1 MAPKSSK
8 SKRKAH
14 PPPSPPDAAPETEQP
29 AQAPP
34 APAPPLAVSTVR
46 FADLRP
52 PLCAETLS
60 VLGRFGFE
68 FATPVQAACVPL
80 LCGNKDVAAEAVTG
94 SGKTLA
100 FVLPV
105 AEILRRVASSLK
117 KFQVGALII
126 SPTREL
132 AAQIQ
137 AVAEPFLS
145 AALPSLRCVLLTGGH
160 AVGVDVA
167 RISEDGANVII
178 GTPGRI
184 DDVLSRPN
192 CGLDLRTLEVLIL
205 DEADRLL
212 DLGFAA
218 CLESILH
225 RLPRQRRTG
234 LFSATQTSALQ
245 ELALAGMRN
254 PVRVE
259 VRSLARTGAGGAGET
274 AGAGAGGAAPGGGSA
289 QGMAEGEAAAGR
301 GAAEGGDGGSGVG
314 TEKAGAMKIPVGLQV
329 QAIVCDGARSKS
341 SQLVHWLSQHPDRK
355 VMLFVMTCACVDYW
369 GSVLPLLTP
378 LKGIAFFPLHGKL
391 KQSKRDAAIA
401 AFRKASK
408 GVLICTDVAA
418 RGLDIAG
425 VECILQYDP
434 PQDPKAFVH
443 RAGRTA
449 RMGRQGSA
457 LVWLLP
463 KEDSYTEY
471 LRLQGVPVVL
481 EPAAADA
488 IDVVPQLREASRKD
502 RAVVEKA
509 VRAFVSF
516 VRGYKEHHC
525 NYIFRF
531 QELEMGAVA
540 MSYGILKIPRM
551 PETRHHPRLFDGF
564 EPDNTVDVSTLTYK
578 DKNREK
584 QRQQYLKQQQEG
596 SENPQKGERPSKPGN
611 QQRQQQGKDQAA
623 KGSTA
628 RVDVAALKSVGAR
641 AVRRARQE
649 DEEDEM
655 KREYKEL
662 MHMRK
667 RKKGKK
673 RPVQADLDDDMDSVD
688 GDLPNKSVD
697 GSDDRLAS
705 LSKEDDSQGVHKQDS
720 LPEDRSAA
728 TAAGFFAGVTAAAD
742 AAGNRDMHSSAVV
755 DGSKHGTAVG
765 RSENG
770 SQRRL
775 ARRVKGSSDA
785 TMKQV
790 GSARHAAW
798 MLLRKKKRVAAA
810 KTRAK
815 EARHQPMS

>member
-1 MAPKSSK
+1 M
-8 SKRKAH
+8 
-14 PPPSPPDAAPETEQP
+14 
-29 AQAPP
+29 
-34 APAPPLAVSTVR
+34 
-46 FADLRP
+46 
-52 PLCAETLS
+52 
-60 VLGRFGFE
+60 
-68 FATPVQAACVPL
+68 
-80 LCGNKDVAAEAVTG
+80 
-94 SGKTLA
+94 
-100 FVLPV
+100 
-105 AEILRRVASSLK
+105 
-117 KFQVGALII
+117 GALII

-132 AAQIQ
+132 AAQIH

-145 AALPSLRCVLLTGGH
+145 AALPNLRCMLLTGGH

-192 CGLDLRTLEVLIL
+192 CGLDLRALEVLIL

-259 VRSLARTGAGGAGET
+259 VRSLARAGAGGARGAAGGTAGAGAPGAPAPGEGSAQGMTAGAGGAGGAGEGGDT
-274 AGAGAGGAAPGGGSA
+274 GYGAAL
-289 QGMAEGEAAAGR
+289 
-301 GAAEGGDGGSGVG
+301 
-314 TEKAGAMKIPVGLQV
+314 EKAGAVKIPVGLQV
-329 QAIVCDGARSKS
+329 QAIVCEGARSKA

-369 GSVLPLLTP
+369 GSVLPLLSP
-378 LKGIAFFPLHGKL
+378 LKGISFFPLHGKL
-391 KQSKRDAAIA
+391 KQSKRDAAVA
-401 AFRKASK
+401 AFRKAER

-418 RGLDIAG
+418 RGLDIPG
-425 VECILQYDP
+425 VHCVLQFDP
-434 PQDPKAFVH
+434 PQDPRAFVH

-449 RMGRQGSA
+449 RMGREGSA

-463 KEDSYTEY
+463 KEDAYPEY

-481 EPAAADA
+481 EPPAP
-488 IDVVPQLREASRKD
+488 DVVDVIPQLREASRKD
-502 RAVVEKA
+502 RAVVEKG

-540 MSYGILKIPRM
+540 MSYGVLKIPRM

-564 EPDNTVDVSTLTYK
+564 EPDKTVDVATLKYK

-584 QRQQYLKQQQEG
+584 QRQQFLKQQQEG
-596 SENPQKGERPSKPGN
+596 SENPQNKPGR
-611 QQRQQQGKDQAA
+611 QQRQQQGKDQAG
-623 KGSTA
+623 KGNTP
-628 RVDVAALKSVGAR
+628 RVEVASLKSVGAR
-641 AVRRARQE
+641 AVRRAR
-649 DEEDEM
+649 EEDEQDEM
-655 KREYKEL
+655 NREYKEL
-662 MHMRK
+662 MNMRK

-673 RPVQADLDDDMDSVD
+673 RLALGDHDDDLDSLD
-688 GDLPNKSVD
+688 GDLPIRSVD
-697 GSDDRLAS
+697 GSNERLGSQDRG
-705 LSKEDDSQGVHKQDS
+705 DGGQGDEKVDA
-720 LPEDRSAA
+720 LPGVPNAA
-728 TAAGFFAGVTAAAD
+728 AAAD
-742 AAGNRDMHSSAVV
+742 DAANGGETAAVVAPGVDAVDGKDMHSTGHLNV
-755 DGSKHGTAVG
+755 SKHSAAVG
-765 RSENG
+765 NTDGRKMGDARKGKGRAVTALKQKGSNG
-770 SQRRL
+770 S
-775 ARRVKGSSDA
+775 
-785 TMKQV
+785 TMKQI
-790 GSARHAAW
+790 GSARQAAW

-810 KTRAK
+810 KSRAK
-815 EARHQPMS
+815 DARHPDVS

>member
-1 MAPKSSK
+1 MPPKSSK
-8 SKRKAH
+8 GKRKAPH
-14 PPPSPPDAAPETEQP
+14 PKSQPDAPPEPAQP
-29 AQAPP
+29 AQLAQAP
-34 APAPPLAVSTVR
+34 PAPPLAVSTVR
-46 FADLRP
+46 FSDLRP
-52 PLCAETLS
+52 PLCADTLS

-105 AEILRRVASSLK
+105 AEILRRVATSLK
-117 KFQVGALII
+117 KFQLGALII

-132 AAQIQ
+132 AAQIH

-145 AALPSLRCVLLTGGH
+145 AALPNLRCMLLTGGH

-192 CGLDLRTLEVLIL
+192 CGLDLRALEVLILDEADRLLDLGFSPPHLPRPPHPPAPPSSLHNPLPARVPFRTPAPRAQVLIL

-259 VRSLARTGAGGAGET
+259 VRSLAR
-274 AGAGAGGAAPGGGSA
+274 AGAGGAAGGIAGAGAADAAASGGGSA
-289 QGMAEGEAAAGR
+289 QGMGEGAGGGAVEGGNSR
-301 GAAEGGDGGSGVG
+301 YGAAM
-314 TEKAGAMKIPVGLQV
+314 EKAGAVKIPVGLQV
-329 QAIVCDGARSKS
+329 QAIVCDGARSKA

-369 GSVLPLLTP
+369 GSVLPLLSP
-378 LKGIAFFPLHGKL
+378 LEGISFFPLHGKL
-391 KQSKRDAAIA
+391 KQSKRDAAVA
-401 AFRKASK
+401 AFRKAER

-418 RGLDIAG
+418 RGLDIPG
-425 VECILQYDP
+425 VHCILQFDP
-434 PQDPKAFVH
+434 PQDPRAFVH

-449 RMGRQGSA
+449 RMGREGSA

-463 KEDSYTEY
+463 KEDSYPEY
-471 LRLQGVPVVL
+471 LRLQGVPVVM
-481 EPAAADA
+481 EPPFPDA
-488 IDVVPQLREASRKD
+488 VDIIPQLREASRKD
-502 RAVVEKA
+502 RAVVEKG

-540 MSYGILKIPRM
+540 MSYGVLKIPRM

-564 EPDNTVDVSTLTYK
+564 EPDKTVDVATLKYNNVPAKAPQTSSSLPDWSCR

-584 QRQQYLKQQQEG
+584 QRQQFLKQQQEG
-596 SENPQKGERPSKPGN
+596 SENPQNGEKSSKPGR
-611 QQRQQQGKDQAA
+611 QQRQQQGKDQAG
-623 KGSTA
+623 KGP
-628 RVDVAALKSVGAR
+628 RVDVASMKSVGAR
-641 AVRRARQE
+641 AVRRAR
-649 DEEDEM
+649 EEDEQDEM
-655 KREYKEL
+655 NREYKEL
-662 MHMRK
+662 MNMRK

-673 RPVQADLDDDMDSVD
+673 RLALGDQDDDLDSID
-688 GDLPNKSVD
+688 GDLPNRSVD
-697 GSDDRLAS
+697 GANERLGSQDRG
-705 LSKEDDSQGVHKQDS
+705 DGGQGDEKVDS
-720 LPEDRSAA
+720 LP
-728 TAAGFFAGVTAAAD
+728 GFVESG
-742 AAGNRDMHSSAVV
+742 
-755 DGSKHGTAVG
+755 
-765 RSENG
+765 
-770 SQRRL
+770 
-775 ARRVKGSSDA
+775 
-785 TMKQV
+785 
-790 GSARHAAW
+790 
-798 MLLRKKKRVAAA
+798 
-810 KTRAK
+810 
-815 EARHQPMS
+815 